1 MLKKELIGSVIYSK
15 DLGIN
20 IEVDEKNIEVLKSI
34 KADVFEND
42 KPKEAISKRNSSDF
56 NREGDNK

>member
-56 NREGDNK
+56 VRDGDNK

>member
-1 MLKKELIGSVIYSK
+1 MIKKELIGSVIYSK
-15 DLGIN
+15 DLGVN

-42 KPKEAISKRNSSDF
+42 KHKEAISKRDRTDF
-56 NREGDNK
+56 NGEDNNK